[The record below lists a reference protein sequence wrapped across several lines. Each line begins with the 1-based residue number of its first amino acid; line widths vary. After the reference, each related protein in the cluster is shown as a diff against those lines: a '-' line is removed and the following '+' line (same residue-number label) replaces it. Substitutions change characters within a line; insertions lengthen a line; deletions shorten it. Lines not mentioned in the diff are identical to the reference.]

1 VTIQLNGDPY
11 ELAGPMSIRALL
23 DILGIDPRRVAV
35 EYNRTI
41 VKRAQYDQTMIAGGA
56 EVEIVAFVGGGAS

>member
-1 VTIQLNGDPY
+1 VTIQLNGEPY
-11 ELAGPMSIRALL
+11 ELAAPLSVRALL
-23 DILGIDPRRVAV
+23 DALGLDPRRVAV
-35 EYNRTI
+35 EYNRAI

>member
-1 VTIQLNGDPY
+1 MTIQLNGEPY
-11 ELAGPMSIRALL
+11 DLTGPLSIQGLL
-23 DILGIDPRRVAV
+23 ETLGLDPRRVAV
-35 EYNRTI
+35 EYNRRV